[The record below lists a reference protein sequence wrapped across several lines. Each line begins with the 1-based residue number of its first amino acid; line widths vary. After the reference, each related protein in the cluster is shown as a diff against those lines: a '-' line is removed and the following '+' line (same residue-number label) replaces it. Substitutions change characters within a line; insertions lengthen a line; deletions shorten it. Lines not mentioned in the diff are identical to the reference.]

1 MSMNIEEFERDI
13 KNSYKSIES
22 ASLTERLKKLL
33 EHVEQEWN
41 IDAKKLTLHELKIL
55 ATTVID
61 TETIA
66 LHDEVE
72 ELLAKKE
79 QIQRRIDKKSHEL
92 QNLKYDLFNS
102 IEEALVDAP
111 KQTISKL
118 HQIKLQS
125 IDLFDMLNEMIE
137 SAILTALEKN
147 DNDTEETIEEVIKE
161 ITYET
166 INEGPLNS
174 IRIRKILSSI
184 VQTSVDVA
192 EATPNQANIILR
204 STLKGARTG
213 LIKSISRF
221 KQQLLYMPDELK
233 AIQTSNYD
241 NAIDELIHTDTIFTQ
256 VISNIS
262 LTNSAQT
269 RKILEEMSNNM
280 KYDLEELVHISKET
294 VEVMKDK
301 LKNIKKDA
309 IQRGSKVLKSQKAQ
323 EAKRM
328 GIQAWGVARTALE
341 NAIKTAKSAIDKKD

>member
-1 MSMNIEEFERDI
+1 MNIEEFERDI

>member
-1 MSMNIEEFERDI
+1 MNIEQFERDI
-13 KNSYKSIES
+13 KASYKNIES
-22 ASLTERLKKLL
+22 SSLQERIQKLL

-41 IDAKKLTLHELKIL
+41 IDAKKLTLHELKII
-55 ATTVID
+55 TSTVID
-61 TETIA
+61 TETLY

-92 QNLKYDLFNS
+92 QTSKHDLFNS
-102 IEEALVDAP
+102 IEEALNGAP

-125 IDLFDMLNEMIE
+125 IDLFDMLNEMVE

-147 DNDTEETIEEVIKE
+147 DNDTEDTIEEVIKE

-174 IRIRKILSSI
+174 IRIRKILSNI
-184 VQTSVDVA
+184 IQTAVDVA
-192 EATPNQANIILR
+192 EATPNQAGIILK
-204 STLKGARTG
+204 STLMGTKSG
-213 LIKSISRF
+213 LIKSIYRF
-221 KQQLLYMPDELK
+221 KQQLLYMPDEVK
-233 AIQTSNYD
+233 AILISDYD
-241 NAIDELIHTDTIFTQ
+241 NTYDELIHTDAVFTQ
-256 VISNIS
+256 VLSSISFA
-262 LTNSAQT
+262 NSIQT
-269 RKILEEMSNNM
+269 KKIIEEVASSM

-301 LKNIKKDA
+301 FSAIKKDA
-309 IQRGSKVLKSQKAQ
+309 IQRGSKVLKSGRAQ

-328 GIQAWGVARTALE
+328 GIQAWGVARSALE
-341 NAIKTAKSAIDKKD
+341 NAIKSAKNVIDKKD

>member
-1 MSMNIEEFERDI
+1 MNIEEFERDI
-13 KNSYKSIES
+13 KNSYKSIEN

-41 IDAKKLTLHELKIL
+41 IDSKKLTLHELKVI
-55 ATTVID
+55 ASTVID

-72 ELLAKKE
+72 DLLARKE

-92 QNLKYDLFNS
+92 QNTKYDLFNS
-102 IEEALVDAP
+102 IEEVLIDAP

-125 IDLFDMLNEMIE
+125 IDLFDMLNDMVE

-147 DNDTEETIEEVIKE
+147 DNDTDDTIEEVIKE

-184 VQTSVDVA
+184 IQTSVNVA
-192 EATPNQANIILR
+192 EATPNQANVILK
-204 STLKGARTG
+204 STLKGAKTG
-213 LIKSISRF
+213 LVKSISKF

-233 AIQTSNYD
+233 AIQTSSYD
-241 NAIDELIHTDTIFTQ
+241 NAIDELIHTDAIFTQ

-262 LTNSAQT
+262 LTNTAQT
-269 RKILEEMSNNM
+269 RKILEEISNNM

-294 VEVMKDK
+294 VDVMKDK

-309 IQRGSKVLKSQKAQ
+309 FQRGSKVLKSQKAQ

-328 GIQAWGVARTALE
+328 GIQAWGVARSALE
-341 NAIKTAKSAIDKKD
+341 SAIKTAKNAIDKKD